1 MRSTSSEQIYNHFIA
16 IMPKLNIRVL
26 PRSSKN
32 EVVGQ
37 MADGTLK
44 VKLTAPPVDGAA
56 NEALIEL
63 LAEYFDTSKQKIK
76 IVRGMTNKNKV
87 VEIE

>member
-1 MRSTSSEQIYNHFIA
+1 MGKFTTNYWLWLNNMAKI
-16 IMPKLNIRVL
+16 NIRVL

-37 MADGTLK
+37 MADGVLK

-87 VEIE
+87 VSID

>member
-1 MRSTSSEQIYNHFIA
+1 MQIKVKVI
-16 IMPKLNIRVL
+16 

-32 EVVGQ
+32 EVIGE

-44 VKLTAPPVDGAA
+44 VKLTATPVDGKA

-63 LAEYFDTSKQKIK
+63 LSNHFKCKKSALQIVSGQTTTRKIITLIK
-76 IVRGMTNKNKV
+76 
-87 VEIE
+87 